1 MQKSKIG
8 KISIFSSLNVKL
20 EFLMNQVELT
30 RLSVESSRVELKI
43 CSTRLEL
50 NWKCEQLD
58 FKLSW
63 IQNVNSKLNL
73 MISLNVTYES
83 FQDFEKRQAFDKH
96 FKSSRKKQE
105 VLFVKTFIYKE
116 YVIQRNQKTEMKIYM
131 NINVEI
137 NVISQHFII
146 KQNISLLNVDLLR
159 FIWIND

>member
-30 RLSVESSRVELKI
+30 RLLVESSRVELKI

-159 FIWIND
+159 FIWMND